1 MRQQRRRDDADYCKD
16 SDIGLCPLFLISQPT
31 NALFLPPVFGYPSL
45 RQSLSTAGVLMDFE
59 KFGKLIDQW
68 KGLLTGI
75 GLLLAAI
82 VGVHKALTD
91 LDFRTWSWPE
101 IAVATAAIVLLA
113 IVTVRSRKAHLSRL
127 IDPDALKLDPQSPE
141 QLVGRREDLDKLLKA
156 LANPLVF
163 LVSESGCGKS
173 ALLRAGIAQGPA
185 FTQRFL
191 PVYIDMS
198 VLDWEDGPLRAVRE
212 GFAQALPNDD
222 PARSKLNARSTPRQY
237 AEAFGDYYRRTQRR
251 PLLLLDQFDDYQADS
266 RHRERFL
273 PPETRVWRNADATPA
288 KTRSGAC
295 SANACKTTASAS
307 SSRVGRMPR
316 RGLRACAFNQ
326 TSHNSTCPGLSRGW
340 CG

>member
-1 MRQQRRRDDADYCKD
+1 
-16 SDIGLCPLFLISQPT
+16 
-31 NALFLPPVFGYPSL
+31 
-45 RQSLSTAGVLMDFE
+45 MDFE
-59 KFGKLIDQW
+59 QLGKLVDQW
-68 KGLLTGI
+68 KGLLTAI

-82 VGVHKALTD
+82 VGIRKALID
-91 LDFRTWSWPE
+91 LDLRTWSWPE
-101 IAVATAAIVLLA
+101 ITAAAVALLLLA
-113 IVTVRSRKAHLSRL
+113 IVAVRSRRAHKSRL
-127 IDPDALKLDPQSPE
+127 IDPDSLKLDPQSPD
-141 QLVGRREDLDKLLKA
+141 QLVGRREDLDKLLRA

-173 ALLRAGIAQGPA
+173 ALLRAGVAQGQA
-185 FTQRFL
+185 FTLRFL
-191 PVYIDMS
+191 PIYIDMS

-212 GFAQALPNDD
+212 GFAQGLPSDD
-222 PARSKLNARSTPRQY
+222 PARGSLDVRASPRKY
-237 AEAFGDYYRRTQRR
+237 AETFDDYYRRTQRR